1 MLALITGRGGLPGAV
16 AQAQAVRPLVY
27 ALAGH
32 LPDGLTPDRTFRIEH
47 LGSMIAALKAAGVT
61 DLCLCGAVDRPR
73 IDPAQIDAAT
83 LPLVPVV
90 AAAVASGED
99 SALRAIIG
107 LFEQAGFT
115 MRAAQ
120 DLAPHLIPPAGVLGL
135 APVPAGA
142 EADVAVAL
150 RVLAA
155 QGAADLGQACVIQ
168 NGTVRAREDARG
180 TDAMLDGLG
189 PNGLKPS
196 NAPPLM
202 GGGDPFSDLMDVA
215 GDMLGGAADWLSGDG
230 NQTAGRR
237 GLLFKGPKPG
247 QDMRVD
253 MPTIGPHTAQRA
265 VAAGLQGIVIAQGGV
280 IVLDLPRVLDIL
292 NPAGLFLWV
301 R

>member
-32 LPDGLTPDRTFRIEH
+32 VPDGLTPDRTFRIEH
-47 LGSMIAALKAAGVT
+47 LGSMIAALKEANVT

-73 IDPAQIDAAT
+73 IDPAEIDAAT

-107 LFEQAGFT
+107 LFEQAGFA
-115 MRAAQ
+115 MRAAH
-120 DLAPHLIPPAGVLGL
+120 DLAPHLIPPAGVLGQ

-150 RVLAA
+150 RVLDA

-189 PNGLKPS
+189 QAT
-196 NAPPLM
+196 APPLM

-215 GDMLGGAADWLSGDG
+215 GDMLGGAADWLSGEE

-280 IVLDLPRVLDIL
+280 IVLDLSRVLDIL